1 MELDSLTLSDA
12 EEEQGICGMRTAAVG
27 HSSSKLEVVCQQ
39 LSIPAVLS

>member
-1 MELDSLTLSDA
+1 MGRDSLTLSDP
-12 EEEQGICGMRTAAVG
+12 EEEQGICGMQTAAVS